1 MRADRLPAS
10 AIKVSFPERYTIEGV
25 SVFTTLAPSVF
36 LLSAHPDTKYD
47 IVGLIDTSLYQLI
60 QTSPVYTWCRPA
72 VSLKL
77 ESGSD
82 LARRS
87 DKRPAHDAARR

>member
-47 IVGLIDTSLYQLI
+47 IVGLIDTNQPGLYLVQASREPETRVRI
-60 QTSPVYTWCRPA
+60 GPSPA
-72 VSLKL
+72 L
-77 ESGSD
+77 
-82 LARRS
+82 
-87 DKRPAHDAARR
+87 